1 MLFRFVEEGTFYV
14 FIKANLYLYLVKTNI
29 EYYFYLARMP
39 VLISALVGAY

>member
-29 EYYFYLARMP
+29 EYYFYLAQQY
-39 VLISALVGAY
+39 ACFN